1 MGVCFMTLD
10 EHEIM
15 SIYSNEYE
23 KYINNTVF
31 EICDENQQLDFLAW
45 ILKISDGEYNN
56 GKEFL
61 ISHNAS
67 FRILWKLLSCINE
80 YTIVLE
86 DNYVDRTYRD
96 SYYFY
101 FSGKH
106 FSYARFCKRI
116 SIFKGKLVKNFYD
129 YTSEELNKVFIGTI
143 VIRPIPNRS
152 VGRALLNP
160 HYFFKDFSC
169 KIRLVQYN
177 VTVYGKNLEVKAFP
191 YSMQDGETTSCA
203 EITILNLLD
212 YYSQSYPEYRYLL
225 PSEISLLAEKNSY
238 ERRMPTTG
246 MSYELIS
253 KIFCDVGFYPRLYST
268 QKMSRIKFRHIM
280 HYYIESGIPVA
291 LGLKLGE
298 ENKHSVIC
306 IGYSESQKDKDVD
319 DITCAFDI
327 KSKDVIWISDT
338 ADTVDTYCIMDDNR
352 MPYGFSKCTEYIPE
366 SHDRV
371 SMLNLNECEIE
382 YMMVPLYKRMILE
395 AADAYD
401 ICLSILASQELGIKN
416 CMQQNITFD
425 GLSDEDVKNC
435 GTIENPLLIR
445 LFMASSRTFR
455 KSRDEQFN
463 KKNTEIRDLYNMT
476 IFPKFIWVCE
486 VTTASLHEKGLIMG
500 EILIDATSSADAKVD
515 SSIIIHYPYTIGRRM
530 PEDAT
535 GNDNINFEIVKEWNP
550 FEEFHG
556 NLTHIKK

>member
-10 EHEIM
+10 EQEIM

-160 HYFFKDFSC
+160 HYF
-169 KIRLVQYN
+169 L
-177 VTVYGKNLEVKAFP
+177 
-191 YSMQDGETTSCA
+191 
-203 EITILNLLD
+203 
-212 YYSQSYPEYRYLL
+212 
-225 PSEISLLAEKNSY
+225 
-238 ERRMPTTG
+238 
-246 MSYELIS
+246 
-253 KIFCDVGFYPRLYST
+253 KIFHAKYVWFSI
-268 QKMSRIKFRHIM
+268 MSQ
-280 HYYIESGIPVA
+280 
-291 LGLKLGE
+291 
-298 ENKHSVIC
+298 C
-306 IGYSESQKDKDVD
+306 
-319 DITCAFDI
+319 
-327 KSKDVIWISDT
+327 
-338 ADTVDTYCIMDDNR
+338 TVKI
-352 MPYGFSKCTEYIPE
+352 
-366 SHDRV
+366 
-371 SMLNLNECEIE
+371 
-382 YMMVPLYKRMILE
+382 
-395 AADAYD
+395 
-401 ICLSILASQELGIKN
+401 
-416 CMQQNITFD
+416 
-425 GLSDEDVKNC
+425 
-435 GTIENPLLIR
+435 
-445 LFMASSRTFR
+445 
-455 KSRDEQFN
+455 
-463 KKNTEIRDLYNMT
+463 
-476 IFPKFIWVCE
+476 
-486 VTTASLHEKGLIMG
+486 
-500 EILIDATSSADAKVD
+500 
-515 SSIIIHYPYTIGRRM
+515 
-530 PEDAT
+530 
-535 GNDNINFEIVKEWNP
+535 
-550 FEEFHG
+550 
-556 NLTHIKK
+556 